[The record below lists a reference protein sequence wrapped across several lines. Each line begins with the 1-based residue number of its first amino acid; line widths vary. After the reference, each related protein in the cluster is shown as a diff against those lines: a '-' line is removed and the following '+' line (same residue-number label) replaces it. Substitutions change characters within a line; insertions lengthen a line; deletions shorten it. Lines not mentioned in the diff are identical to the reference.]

1 MSKMRVGLIID
12 DRPQSK
18 FIWDFLEYNKN
29 ANFYSIDLLIV
40 QKTFRTNKS
49 GILNKVRNYINRR
62 GLKKLFG
69 AASFSLLESIEAII
83 VKKNPKFKDFYK
95 MHNIDSSSIEQ
106 LEVTPKISKSGLVY
120 RYSENDLKEIKNRNL
135 DVLIRGGSGILRGE
149 ILDLS
154 LIHI

>member
-12 DRPQSK
+12 DGPQSK
-18 FIWDFLEYNKN
+18 LIWDFLQYNKN

-49 GILNKVRNYINRR
+49 GILKKVRNYINRR

-95 MHNIDSSSIEQ
+95 MYTEMGGDGFYSACVVPY
-106 LEVTPKISKSGLVY
+106 LEPVFQDNTKSRSPWHCVY
-120 RYSENDLKEIKNRNL
+120 TIVCTR
-135 DVLIRGGSGILRGE
+135 V
-149 ILDLS
+149 
-154 LIHI
+154 HI